1 VGCRGQ
7 EAVQRRGEGRNGG
20 TREPEPQTERGLE
33 GRHAHELLLRRVRIH
48 LPEARLHVL
57 RLAFHDQSLVT
68 SRRDVMLF
76 LLLATNKPDAVN
88 IYAVVLSSLIIIFG
102 TTCACSK
109 FLFY

>member
-1 VGCRGQ
+1 VGCHGR

-20 TREPEPQTERGLE
+20 TGEPESQTERRLE
-33 GRHAHELLLRRVRIH
+33 GRHAHELLLRRVRAH
-48 LPEARLHVL
+48 LPEARLHIL
-57 RLAFHDQSLVT
+57 RLAFHDQSLVS

-76 LLLATNKPDAVN
+76 LLATMPDAVN

-102 TTCACSK
+102 TCACSK